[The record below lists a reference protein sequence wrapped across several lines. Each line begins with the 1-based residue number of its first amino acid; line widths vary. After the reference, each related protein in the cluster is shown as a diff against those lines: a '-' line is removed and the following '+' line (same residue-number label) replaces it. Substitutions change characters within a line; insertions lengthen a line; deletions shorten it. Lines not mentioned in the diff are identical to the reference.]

1 MPHDQMFPK
10 WKHLIYRYG
19 ITRSPSCGSFCCLVI
34 PLLRTRGKDEAMK
47 GIPKTPVEFDY
58 DLWTTEDGKC
68 MVRIKAT
75 GEVTEV
81 ERTVMQVLRSEEKR
95 FRRAMSLDQEA
106 DRDGI
111 SKPTILSLDV
121 LPEDVTDSNWLADT
135 VDYTEEIS
143 TKLLEQRLRESLT
156 PTQYGIYQACILNGI
171 SYKAYADQMGVSY
184 QSVQNAI
191 RLIQKKAKNIFG

>member
-1 MPHDQMFPK
+1 MFPK

-34 PLLRTRGKDEAMK
+34 PLLRTIGKHEAMK

>member
-10 WKHLIYRYG
+10 WKHLIYRYR
-19 ITRSPSCGSFCCLVI
+19 ITSSPSCGSFCCLVI
-34 PLLRTRGKDEAMK
+34 PLLRTSGKDEAMK

>member
-1 MPHDQMFPK
+1 
-10 WKHLIYRYG
+10 
-19 ITRSPSCGSFCCLVI
+19 
-34 PLLRTRGKDEAMK
+34 
-47 GIPKTPVEFDY
+47 
-58 DLWTTEDGKC
+58 

-156 PTQYGIYQACILNGI
+156 PTQCWRREIATIFCREYLTNFCRKSRSQ
-171 SYKAYADQMGVSY
+171 
-184 QSVQNAI
+184 QN
-191 RLIQKKAKNIFG
+191 K

>member
-1 MPHDQMFPK
+1 M
-10 WKHLIYRYG
+10 
-19 ITRSPSCGSFCCLVI
+19 S
-34 PLLRTRGKDEAMK
+34 
-47 GIPKTPVEFDY
+47 IPKTPLDFDY

-81 ERTVMQVLRSEEKR
+81 ERTVMQALRLEEKR
-95 FRRAMSLDQEA
+95 LRRASSSEQGPNTE
-106 DRDGI
+106 GK
-111 SKPTILSLDV
+111 SPPTVLSLDV
-121 LPEDVTDSNWLADT
+121 LPEDVTGSRWLVDT
-135 VDYTEEIS
+135 CDYAEEIS
-143 TKLLEQRLRESLT
+143 TKLLEKSLRESLT

-171 SYKAYADQMGVSY
+171 SYKAYADKMGVSY

>member
-34 PLLRTRGKDEAMK
+34 PLLRTSGKDEAMK

-111 SKPTILSLDV
+111 SKPTILSEIRRATLTRAGQSTCGYPPLPRNAEYPPAV
-121 LPEDVTDSNWLADT
+121 LS
-135 VDYTEEIS
+135 IS
-143 TKLLEQRLRESLT
+143 WAIPLRGLS
-156 PTQYGIYQACILNGI
+156 
-171 SYKAYADQMGVSY
+171 M
-184 QSVQNAI
+184 
-191 RLIQKKAKNIFG
+191 

>member
-1 MPHDQMFPK
+1 MAERQPSWDK
-10 WKHLIYRYG
+10 YEAAILLEG
-19 ITRSPSCGSFCCLVI
+19 ILASMKGELTRSDAVKAVSH
-34 PLLRTRGKDEAMK
+34 
-47 GIPKTPVEFDY
+47 
-58 DLWTTEDGKC
+58 DL
-68 MVRIKAT
+68 
-75 GEVTEV
+75 
-81 ERTVMQVLRSEEKR
+81 
-95 FRRAMSLDQEA
+95 RAMSLDQEA

>member
-1 MPHDQMFPK
+1 MRLF
-10 WKHLIYRYG
+10 L
-19 ITRSPSCGSFCCLVI
+19 CLAL
-34 PLLRTRGKDEAMK
+34 PRPRASGKDKTMS
-47 GIPKTPVEFDY
+47 IPKTPLEFDY

-95 FRRAMSLDQEA
+95 LRRASSSEQGPNAE
-106 DRDGI
+106 GK
-111 SKPTILSLDV
+111 SPPTVLSLDV
-121 LPEDVTDSNWLADT
+121 LPEDVTGSRWLVDT
-135 VDYTEEIS
+135 CDYAEEIS
-143 TKLLEQRLRESLT
+143 TKLLEKSLRESLT
-156 PTQYGIYQACILNGI
+156 PTQYGIYQACILNGV
-171 SYKAYADQMGVSY
+171 SYKAYADKMGVSY

>member
-1 MPHDQMFPK
+1 
-10 WKHLIYRYG
+10 
-19 ITRSPSCGSFCCLVI
+19 
-34 PLLRTRGKDEAMK
+34 MK

-121 LPEDVTDSNWLADT
+121 LHEDVTDSNWLADT

>member
-1 MPHDQMFPK
+1 
-10 WKHLIYRYG
+10 
-19 ITRSPSCGSFCCLVI
+19 
-34 PLLRTRGKDEAMK
+34 
-47 GIPKTPVEFDY
+47 
-58 DLWTTEDGKC
+58 
-68 MVRIKAT
+68 
-75 GEVTEV
+75 
-81 ERTVMQVLRSEEKR
+81 MQVLRSEEKR

-156 PTQYGIYQACILNGI
+156 PTQYGSNGSQLSERPECNPTHSEKSEKYFWVMVVI
-171 SYKAYADQMGVSY
+171 C
-184 QSVQNAI
+184 
-191 RLIQKKAKNIFG
+191 

>member
-1 MPHDQMFPK
+1 
-10 WKHLIYRYG
+10 
-19 ITRSPSCGSFCCLVI
+19 
-34 PLLRTRGKDEAMK
+34 MK
-47 GIPKTPVEFDY
+47 GIPKTLVEFDY

>member
-1 MPHDQMFPK
+1 
-10 WKHLIYRYG
+10 
-19 ITRSPSCGSFCCLVI
+19 
-34 PLLRTRGKDEAMK
+34 MK

-143 TKLLEQRLRESLT
+143 TKLLEQRLREPDSYPIWNLPGLHSEWDQLQGLCGSNGSQLSERPECN
-156 PTQYGIYQACILNGI
+156 PTHSEKSEKYFWVMVVIC
-171 SYKAYADQMGVSY
+171 
-184 QSVQNAI
+184 
-191 RLIQKKAKNIFG
+191 

>member
-1 MPHDQMFPK
+1 
-10 WKHLIYRYG
+10 
-19 ITRSPSCGSFCCLVI
+19 
-34 PLLRTRGKDEAMK
+34 
-47 GIPKTPVEFDY
+47 
-58 DLWTTEDGKC
+58 

-121 LPEDVTDSNWLADT
+121 LPEDVEPELEPLSELELLT
-135 VDYTEEIS
+135 VPELGLLLDVLPDELFTVPDDGLLLDVLPDELLTVPDDGLLLDELLLDDDF
-143 TKLLEQRLRESLT
+143 LLELLELDLSDLLDLLELDLLELLELLELDFV
-156 PTQYGIYQACILNGI
+156 A
-171 SYKAYADQMGVSY
+171 AFVSI
-184 QSVQNAI
+184 NEK
-191 RLIQKKAKNIFG
+191 LKL

>member
-1 MPHDQMFPK
+1 
-10 WKHLIYRYG
+10 
-19 ITRSPSCGSFCCLVI
+19 
-34 PLLRTRGKDEAMK
+34 MK

-95 FRRAMSLDQEA
+95 IRRAISPDQET
-106 DRDGI
+106 DKGGI
-111 SKPTILSLDV
+111 SKPTILSMDV

-143 TKLLEQRLRESLT
+143 TKLLEQSLRESLT
-156 PTQYGIYQACILNGI
+156 PTQYGIYQACILNGT
-171 SYKAYADQMGVSY
+171 SYKAYADRMGVSY

>member
-1 MPHDQMFPK
+1 M
-10 WKHLIYRYG
+10 ICAE
-19 ITRSPSCGSFCCLVI
+19 CGSRYKRV
-34 PLLRTRGKDEAMK
+34 TWTSRGRKRVVWRCINRLDYGKRYCKSSLTVDEEALHAA
-47 GIPKTPVEFDY
+47 I
-58 DLWTTEDGKC
+58 
-68 MVRIKAT
+68 VRA
-75 GEVTEV
+75 VN
-81 ERTVMQVLRSEEKR
+81 R
-95 FRRAMSLDQEA
+95 FNE
-106 DRDGI
+106 
-111 SKPTILSLDV
+111 
-121 LPEDVTDSNWLADT
+121 EDVYKRQDSNWLADT

>member
-1 MPHDQMFPK
+1 
-10 WKHLIYRYG
+10 
-19 ITRSPSCGSFCCLVI
+19 
-34 PLLRTRGKDEAMK
+34 MK

-111 SKPTILSLDV
+111 VAV
-121 LPEDVTDSNWLADT
+121 LKSMREGGVITLAE
-135 VDYTEEIS
+135 YERAKRYYQ
-143 TKLLEQRLRESLT
+143 KLTGSDLV
-156 PTQYGIYQACILNGI
+156 I
-171 SYKAYADQMGVSY
+171 AD
-184 QSVQNAI
+184 
-191 RLIQKKAKNIFG
+191 